1 MPRRSPRR
9 LAGICA
15 ACIAQP
21 VPGGVSALEIK
32 WSKAPCRFCGTG
44 CGVMVGVKDGQV
56 VATHGDMQAEV
67 NRGLNCVK
75 GYFLSKIMYGDDRL
89 TTPLMRK
96 RNGVFDKEGEFE
108 PVSWDEAFD
117 VMAEKCKQVLREKGP
132 TAVGMFGSGQ
142 WTIFEGYAAT
152 KLMRAGF
159 RSNNLDPNARH
170 CMASAAFA
178 FMRTFGMDEP
188 MGCYDDFE
196 HADAFVLWGSNMA
209 EMHPI
214 LWTRLA
220 DRRLGHPHVKV
231 AVLST
236 FTHRSMDLADIPIV
250 FKPGT
255 DLAILN
261 YIANHIIKT
270 GPRQRSVRA
279 RPRDLHERR
288 DRHRLRPAARP
299 SARDGRQGRRRR
311 RQDGADR
318 LRRVQGVGVGIHAG
332 KGGRSC
338 PAWSREFLE
347 ELAELYADPGRKVMS
362 LWTMGF
368 NQHVRGVWA
377 NQMVYN
383 IHLLTGKI
391 SEPGNSPFSL
401 TGQPSACGTAREVGT
416 FAHRLPA
423 DMVVTNPEH
432 RAHAEEIWQLPH
444 GLLPDKPGYHAVEQ
458 DRMLKDG
465 KLEFLLGA
473 GQQQR
478 AGGAQQQP
486 ARPIPATATRTT
498 SSSCPTPIR
507 RSPRMS
513 ADLILP
519 AAMWVEKEGAY
530 GNAERRTHVW
540 HQLVQA
546 QGRGALRPLAARR
559 VLEALHHRRGLA
571 GGNPRR
577 QSRSTGAR
585 RCSTCSSGTAMST
598 IPGSASST
606 PTTRTHEAKEFG
618 FYLQKGLFEEYAA
631 FGRGHGHDLAPYDR
645 YHEVRGLRW
654 PVVDGK
660 ETQWRYREGYD
671 PYVKPGEGVRFY
683 GRPDGKAV
691 ILAVPYEPPAESP
704 DDEYDLWLV
713 TGRVLEH
720 WHSGSMTMRVPE
732 LYKAFPGARCF
743 MNADDARKR
752 GINQGAEVRIVS
764 RRGEIRSRRRD
775 AGPQPHAE
783 RRDLRALV
791 RRQPAH
797 QQGHARRDRSHLQTD
812 GFQEMRGQDRSRRLT
827 ERRTAWRLPSP
838 ASSFSPGTAAIA
850 QMAIGTDRGRRRPWR
865 SVPADPLPKWIVDD
879 VRQMRAYPDQPPVI
893 PHSIEGYQLSVNT
906 NRCLSCHKREFTE
919 GSGAPMIS
927 VTHYMTRDGQ
937 MLADVSPR
945 RYFCTACHV
954 PQADVQPLVENTVQ
968 GHERAGR
975 RTTPGDE

>member
-1 MPRRSPRR
+1 MKPGINRRELLKAHAAALAAAS
-9 LAGICA
+9 AGISLPA
-15 ACIAQP
+15 AAQP
-21 VPGGVSALEIK
+21 VPGGVDALEIK

-44 CGVMVGVKDGQV
+44 CGVMVGVKDGHV

-75 GYFLSKIMYGDDRL
+75 GYFLSKIMYGEDRL

-96 RNGVFDKEGEFE
+96 RGGAYDKDGDFE

-117 VMAEKCKQVLREKGP
+117 LMAEKLKQVLRDKGP
-132 TAVGMFGSGQ
+132 EAVGMFGSGQ

-170 CMASAAFA
+170 CMASAAVA

-214 LWTRLA
+214 LWTRVA
-220 DRRLGHPHVKV
+220 DRRLGHPHVRC

-261 YIANHIIKT
+261 YIAHHIIET
-270 GPRQRSVRA
+270 GRVDEKFVNDHTVFMRGQT
-279 RPRDLHERR
+279 DIGYG
-288 DRHRLRPAARP
+288 LRPDNPVELQAA
-299 SARDGRQGRRRR
+299 
-311 RQDGADR
+311 GAADPGKMEPIDFDAFKAQVAEYTLEKVAALSGVEEGF
-318 LRRVQGVGVGIHAG
+318 LR
-332 KGGRSC
+332 
-338 PAWSREFLE
+338 
-347 ELAELYADPGRKVMS
+347 ELAELYANPDVKVMS

-432 RAHAEEIWQLPH
+432 RAHAEEIWRLPH
-444 GLLPDKPGYHAVEQ
+444 GLLPEKPGFHAVQQ
-458 DRMLKDG
+458 DRMLRDG
-465 KLEFLLGA
+465 KLNFYWVQVNNNVQAAPNTGNETYPGYRNPDNFIVVSDA
-473 GQQQR
+473 Y
-478 AGGAQQQP
+478 P
-486 ARPIPATATRTT
+486 TVTAL
-498 SSSCPTPIR
+498 
-507 RSPRMS
+507 S

-546 QGRGALRPLAARR
+546 RGEARSDLWQLVEFSKRFTTDEVWPAEILDANPGYRGRTLFDVLFRNGNVDRFALSELDAGYANQ
-559 VLEALHHRRGLA
+559 EA
-571 GGNPRR
+571 
-577 QSRSTGAR
+577 QD
-585 RCSTCSSGTAMST
+585 
-598 IPGSASST
+598 
-606 PTTRTHEAKEFG
+606 FG
-618 FYLQKGLFEEYAA
+618 FYLQKGLFEEYAE
-631 FGRGHGHDLAPYDR
+631 FGRGHGHDLAPYDD
-645 YHEVRGLRW
+645 YHQNRGMRW

-660 ETQWRYREGYD
+660 ETKWRYREGLD
-671 PYVKPGEGVRFY
+671 PYVKPGEGVKFY

-704 DDEYDLWLV
+704 DEEYDVWLV

-732 LYKAFPGARCF
+732 LYKAFPGAVCF
-743 MNADDARKR
+743 MNADDARRR
-752 GINQGAEVRIVS
+752 GINQGAEVRVVS
-764 RRGEIRSRRRD
+764 RRGDIRVRVETRGRNRMPRGVVFVPWFDASRLINKVTLD
-775 AGPQPHAE
+775 ATDPI
-783 RRDLRALV
+783 
-791 RRQPAH
+791 
-797 QQGHARRDRSHLQTD
+797 SKQTD
-812 GFQEMRGQDRSRRLT
+812 FKKC
-827 ERRTAWRLPSP
+827 A
-838 ASSFSPGTAAIA
+838 
-850 QMAIGTDRGRRRPWR
+850 
-865 SVPADPLPKWIVDD
+865 VKIV
-879 VRQMRAYPDQPPVI
+879 
-893 PHSIEGYQLSVNT
+893 
-906 NRCLSCHKREFTE
+906 
-919 GSGAPMIS
+919 
-927 VTHYMTRDGQ
+927 
-937 MLADVSPR
+937 LA
-945 RYFCTACHV
+945 
-954 PQADVQPLVENTVQ
+954 
-968 GHERAGR
+968 
-975 RTTPGDE
+975 